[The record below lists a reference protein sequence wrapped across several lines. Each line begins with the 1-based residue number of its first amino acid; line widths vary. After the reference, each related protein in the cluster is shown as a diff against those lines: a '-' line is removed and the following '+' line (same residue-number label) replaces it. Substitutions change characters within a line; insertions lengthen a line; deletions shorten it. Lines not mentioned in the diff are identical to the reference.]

1 MKSVNFQ
8 IIQGD
13 TFALTVTYKDP
24 ESIPINLSG
33 YSVTFQVKDKPGG
46 NIICSTSTIGDGI
59 EVDAPAGVITINVSP
74 DKTKKFTTPKA
85 AYQLQIDSGSEKTTI
100 AYGWFSVEKGVI

>member
-1 MKSVNFQ
+1 MKSVNFK

-24 ESIPINLSG
+24 DGVPINLVG
-33 YSVTFQVKDKPGG
+33 YGVTFQVKDQPGG
-46 NIICSTSTIGDGI
+46 NVICATAIIGDGI
-59 EVDAPAGVITINVSP
+59 QVDEGSGIITITISS
-74 DKTKKFTTPKA
+74 DRTKKFTAPKA
-85 AYQLQIDSGSEKTTI
+85 AYQLQIDSGAEKTTI